1 MAARAA
7 GMKMPASCTVCLY
20 CKSFKYR
27 LSASVG
33 SRRSCGISRKRM
45 QRYALFPEHANFSG
59 IFFKK
64 KTFFM
69 LSLIFVKRGERAHIF
84 LYYIY
89 AGRKGRASPAAE
101 LRGTGP
107 GRRGRRGRRGGQE
120 GKGTVTDGKGGRAK
134 KYHREGMERGR

>member
-33 SRRSCGISRKRM
+33 SRRSRGVSRKRM

-69 LSLIFVKRGERAHIF
+69 LSLIFVKRGEGAHIF
-84 LYYIY
+84 LYYI
-89 AGRKGRASPAAE
+89 KGRASPAAE
-101 LRGTGP
+101 LRGTG
-107 GRRGRRGRRGGQE
+107 R
-120 GKGTVTDGKGGRAK
+120 KAGGRK
-134 KYHREGMERGR
+134 GERGRGNGKGKGNGTGGDGGWGK